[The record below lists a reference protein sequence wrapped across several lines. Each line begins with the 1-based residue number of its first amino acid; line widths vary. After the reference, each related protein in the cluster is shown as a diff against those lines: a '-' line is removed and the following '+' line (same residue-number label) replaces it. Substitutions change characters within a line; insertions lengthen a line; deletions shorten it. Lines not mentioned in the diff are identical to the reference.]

1 MISQKQRDA
10 GQRDLTRMI
19 KTGSIVA
26 LSALV
31 LLTGCASVSAEELTF
46 ARDIAP
52 IIATHCAACHR
63 PGGAA
68 PFSLITYPDVKGRA
82 RQVATALRRRTMPPW
97 KPEPG
102 YGRFAGERRLTD
114 EQIGVFERW
123 LDGGARAGDTTT
135 LAPVTAADDDWQ
147 LGRPDVVVSLPVPY
161 RLAADGRDRLR
172 NFVLPI
178 PVSARR
184 YVKAWEFRTTNPQ
197 VVHHATMVIDPTRT
211 SRRMDEQDPEPGYEG
226 LVPMSAQNPAGYF
239 LGWTPGQTP
248 HAGDAD
254 MAWTLDGDSDLVVM
268 AHLRPTDR
276 VETVQLAV
284 GLYFAATP
292 PSRVPAMIR
301 LNCQEIDIPAG
312 ERAYTVTD
320 SYVLPADVDAYT
332 IQPHAHMLAK
342 QVKGIAELPD
352 GTTRWL
358 IYIREWDFHWQDAY
372 RYVSPVALPA
382 GTRLRMEY
390 TYDNSDDN
398 PLNSNHPPRRISYG
412 QRTSDEMGE
421 LWIQVIPRRRDD
433 LGVLTRTLAAK
444 LLPQNI
450 SGYEMMIRTDPD
462 NPALHDDLALLYAQ
476 AGDLQ
481 KTVDHFGES
490 LRLRPHAP
498 AAHYNVGNA
507 LIPLRRLEEAERQFR
522 IAVELDPEYPPGHFG
537 LGLVLQ
543 AQDRLDE
550 AIASYTR
557 ALRLRP
563 EWPEARAKLAE
574 ALSRSRA
581 RTRR

>member
-1 MISQKQRDA
+1 
-10 GQRDLTRMI
+10 
-19 KTGSIVA
+19 
-26 LSALV
+26 
-31 LLTGCASVSAEELTF
+31 
-46 ARDIAP
+46 
-52 IIATHCAACHR
+52 
-63 PGGAA
+63 
-68 PFSLITYPDVKGRA
+68 
-82 RQVATALRRRTMPPW
+82 
-97 KPEPG
+97 
-102 YGRFAGERRLTD
+102 
-114 EQIGVFERW
+114 
-123 LDGGARAGDTTT
+123 
-135 LAPVTAADDDWQ
+135 
-147 LGRPDVVVSLPVPY
+147 
-161 RLAADGRDRLR
+161 
-172 NFVLPI
+172 
-178 PVSARR
+178 
-184 YVKAWEFRTTNPQ
+184 
-197 VVHHATMVIDPTRT
+197 
-211 SRRMDEQDPEPGYEG
+211 
-226 LVPMSAQNPAGYF
+226 
-239 LGWTPGQTP
+239 
-248 HAGDAD
+248 
-254 MAWTLDGDSDLVVM
+254 M

-276 VETVQLAV
+276 VETVQLTV
-284 GLYFAATP
+284 GLYFAAAP

-301 LNCQEIDIPAG
+301 LNCQTIDIPAG
-312 ERAYTVTD
+312 DRAYTVTD

-332 IQPHAHMLAK
+332 IQPHAHLLAK
-342 QVKGIAELPD
+342 QMKGIAELPD

-372 RYVSPVALPA
+372 RYVAPVALPA

-390 TYDNSDDN
+390 TYDNSDGN
-398 PLNSNHPPRRISYG
+398 PLNPNHPPKPISYG

-421 LWIQVIPRRRDD
+421 LWIQVIPRRRAD

-481 KTVDHFGES
+481 KTADHFGES
-490 LRLRPHAP
+490 LRLRPRAP

-522 IAVELDPEYPPGHFG
+522 IAVELDPEYAPGHFG

-563 EWPEARAKLAE
+563 DWPEAGARLAK
-574 ALSRSRA
+574 ALSLSRA

>member
-31 LLTGCASVSAEELTF
+31 LLTGCASVSAEDLTF